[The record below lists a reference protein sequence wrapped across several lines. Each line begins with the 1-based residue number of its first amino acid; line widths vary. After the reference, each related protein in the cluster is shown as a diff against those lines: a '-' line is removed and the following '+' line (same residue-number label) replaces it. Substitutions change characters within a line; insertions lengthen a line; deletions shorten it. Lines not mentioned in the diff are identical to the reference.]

1 VVDIDDD
8 FEGVDICWVETPLNP
23 TGEARFELIL
33 RARAWHFLICMH
45 LTGIYNIMQIK
56 QVLSSG

>member
-1 VVDIDDD
+1 VVDLDDD

-33 RARAWHFLICMH
+33 RARA
-45 LTGIYNIMQIK
+45 
-56 QVLSSG
+56 